1 MIFNSVGI
9 FETLETLREQLS
21 RMTNALRVVAS
32 KKELERKREITGRL
46 PRDLP
51 LAKEPSSKR
60 ANRALPCFFQRFYK
74 CYRCLGRTGPTQ
86 AAGARG
92 ERGPASRV
100 PDAGRATPRRAP
112 SRPTSSTTAANR
124 RASSA
129 RTAASLARR
138 SSTFRIT
145 LGTSTRRS
153 RSSATRSSRTS
164 RAAGYGASERQ
175 LPREHRFN
183 ACDPPPRG
191 ICSAFPLPPPPLP
204 PPLPPPDRPAKID
217 EEYLPFSRFLFLG
230 LRAILI
236 KRRPFCTCVL
246 CNRRMLYMYIE
257 YIILFLFSRTKM
269 NFKHCVRVVEKNACI
284 R

>member
-1 MIFNSVGI
+1 MPLTALFVRSLLNKASHTSCTQTYENGNQIITQIIILDDIVFFIEPIHLMVYRVEFNQLPKLLIGTNKMIFDSVWI
-9 FETLETLREQLS
+9 FQTLETLWEQFS
-21 RMTNALRVVAS
+21 RITNALRVVAS

-46 PRDLP
+46 SRDLP
-51 LAKEPSSKR
+51 LAKELSSKR

-92 ERGPASRV
+92 ERGLASRV
-100 PDAGRATPRRAP
+100 PDAVRATPRRAP

-124 RASSA
+124 RVSSA

-138 SSTFRIT
+138 SSTSRIT

-191 ICSAFPLPPPPLP
+191 SIPHFPT
-204 PPLPPPDRPAKID
+204 
-217 EEYLPFSRFLFLG
+217 PFSSPLTR
-230 LRAILI
+230 
-236 KRRPFCTCVL
+236 
-246 CNRRMLYMYIE
+246 
-257 YIILFLFSRTKM
+257 
-269 NFKHCVRVVEKNACI
+269 
-284 R
+284 